1 MIKNTRDYE
10 ALLDVIKTLPPVFGC
25 AEFRKAANMAS
36 KWTGYHA
43 LIKLVEMGLLY
54 KKRINERVTR
64 WSLSPF
70 PEEAPKKPLPRVF
83 TAEEYGNY
91 YNYTDS
97 YKMLH
102 RAFNAGSVYKVGRL
116 NTIGKP
122 VLWSFHREDA
132 NSEMA
137 LNKANASA
145 IIPSAVKDPFANV
158 FR

>member
-1 MIKNTRDYE
+1 MNDKLILETIR
-10 ALLDVIKTLPPVFGC
+10 TLPAIFSH
-25 AEFRKAANMAS
+25 ADFRKAAEINKVWRS
-36 KWTGYHA
+36 NWHGYCT
-43 LIKLVEMGLLY
+43 LLSLVDQKLLY

-70 PEEAPKKPLPRVF
+70 PEEAPKKPLGRVF
-83 TAEEYGNY
+83 TAEEYGDY

-102 RAFNAGSVYKVGRL
+102 RAFKAGSVYKVGKL

-122 VLWSFHREDA
+122 VLWSFHKEDS
-132 NSEMA
+132 NSELA

-145 IIPSAVKDPFANV
+145 IIPSAIKDPFANI